1 MIHPV
6 SEMDRTPARQ
16 SKEQFME
23 DIIWVI
29 VYGIIAVTMTL
40 VY

>member
-1 MIHPV
+1 V

-23 DIIWVI
+23 ELIWLV
-29 VYGIIAVTMTL
+29 VYGIIAVTVTL